1 MLSKKSKAYIFSSD
15 DDTNPVN
22 KSADGATFSVQLD
35 NPIALPREAFD
46 CTLEIVNARAW
57 NTVHN
62 ISAALQNNTIYFFYN
77 ANHYVVVLQ
86 DGLYSVSSL
95 NSQISRELV
104 NLSLPSDV
112 VTITGNSSTQ
122 TIDLTFNYNG
132 SYVDFTLP
140 NNFRVVLG
148 FNARRVPLIPSTIFG
163 QTENGANVAFFNNVE
178 NYFIKEGDIVN
189 DSIPS
194 NNDSDSILAFVPITA
209 STGNQIYVEFLNPI
223 QLDASNLRGIGRNY
237 FTFRLT
243 DQAGRPAIT
252 GESWAFTVVIRYK
265 MAQVRVIN

>member
-1 MLSKKSKAYIFSSD
+1 MMLSKKSKAYIFSSD

-62 ISAALQNNTIYFFYN
+62 ISAALQNNTFYLFYN

-163 QTENGANVAFFNNVE
+163 QTENGDNVAFFNNVE
-178 NYFIKEGDIVN
+178 NYFIKGDIVN